1 MVTVRPARVD
11 DAADVARVQARTWQ
25 DAYAGI
31 MPDDV
36 LDRLDRQIGA
46 RIARVRQY
54 FAEARF
60 QTLVAEIGGAVAG
73 FVTYGP
79 YRDNDR
85 PDRPDPAVG
94 EVLAIYVDPGRQGLG
109 AGRSLMDAA
118 VGALRAGGA
127 TEVRLWVL
135 QDNAPSR
142 RFYERYGLAPD
153 GARHTF
159 QVTRD
164 DGTVVDLPEVRY
176 AMALEN
182 DGRLANA

>member
-1 MVTVRPARVD
+1 MVTVRPARVT
-11 DAADVARVQARTWQ
+11 DAEGVARVQARTWQ
-25 DAYAGI
+25 DAYAQI
-31 MPDDV
+31 MPADV
-36 LDRLDRQIGA
+36 LARLDRQIEA
-46 RIARVRQY
+46 RIERVRQHLS
-54 FAEARF
+54 EGRF
-60 QTLVAEIGGAVAG
+60 QTLVAEVHRAVAG
-73 FVTYGP
+73 FVTYGA

-85 PDRPDPAVG
+85 PDELDPAVG
-94 EVLAIYVDPGRQGLG
+94 EVLAIYVDPRRQGRG

-135 QDNAPSR
+135 EENAPSR

-159 QVTRD
+159 QVTRN

-176 AMALEN
+176 TMALDH